1 MQNMF
6 AFTTVS
12 ERSQKTT
19 QSTAFRKSFTVSA
32 IVCLQVLKCFLAVT
46 WALVF

>member
-6 AFTTVS
+6 VFAIVS

-19 QSTAFRKSFTVSA
+19 LSTAFRKSFTDSA
-32 IVCLQVLKCFLAVT
+32 IVGLQVLKCFHAVT